1 MRFDL
6 WQFFQTTQGSILLG
20 VLLGAGSIAIGIML
34 SRSLLLAGIRRPQ
47 RASRSRETRML
58 AMRVVLALDDLVGGC
73 HSAAID
79 APEFNPSDAGDFVLH
94 TEDPRL
100 ILPKD
105 VDWSLLA
112 TDVAEEIL
120 WMPNRLRNILDGLES
135 LDVNA
140 PEFDDFFLHRQADFS
155 KLGLRAMDVIDRLC
169 AEYGIEAPERP
180 LYYDPRATFEEG
192 VALAVDFTDRRRKSQ
207 KNATT
212 PGRSNVTP
220 LFGNGGVEPKT
231 VKPSDKDPIA

>member
-6 WQFFQTTQGSILLG
+6 WQFFQTTQGSIFLG
-20 VLLGAGSIAIGIML
+20 ALTGAGSIAIGVML
-34 SRSLLLAGIRRPQ
+34 SRFLLLAGIRRPY
-47 RASRSRETRML
+47 RAVQSRERRML

-94 TEDPRL
+94 TDDPRL
-100 ILPKD
+100 VLPKD
-105 VDWSLLA
+105 VDWSLLSPEL
-112 TDVAEEIL
+112 AEEIL
-120 WMPNRLRNILDGLES
+120 WMPNRLRNILDALES

-155 KLGLRAMDVIDRLC
+155 KLGLRAMDIIDRLS
-169 AEYGIEAPERP
+169 AEYGIEVPERP

-192 VALAVDFTDRRRKSQ
+192 LALAVDFNDRRRKSQ
-207 KNATT
+207 KNASS
-212 PGRSNVTP
+212 GRSNVTP
-220 LFGNGGVEPKT
+220 LFGNGGIEAKT
-231 VKPSDKDPIA
+231 VKPSDKDPVA

>member
-6 WQFFQTTQGSILLG
+6 WQFFQTTQGSIILG
-20 VLLGAGSIAIGIML
+20 VLLGAGSIATGVML
-34 SRSLLLAGIRRPQ
+34 SRSLLWAGIRRPQ
-47 RASRSRETRML
+47 QVNRRREERML

-105 VDWSLLA
+105 VDWSLLSPEL
-112 TDVAEEIL
+112 AEEVL
-120 WMPNRLRNILDGLES
+120 WMPNRLRNILDALES

-155 KLGLRAMDVIDRLC
+155 KLGLRAMDIIDTLC

-207 KNATT
+207 KNAST
-212 PGRSNVTP
+212 GRSNVTP
-220 LFGNGGVEPKT
+220 LFGNGGIEAKT

>member
-6 WQFFQTTQGSILLG
+6 WQFFQTTQGSIILG
-20 VLLGAGSIAIGIML
+20 VLLGAGSIAKGVML
-34 SRSLLLAGIRRPQ
+34 SRSLLWAGIRRPQ
-47 RASRSRETRML
+47 RVNRRREERML

-105 VDWSLLA
+105 VDWSLLSPEL
-112 TDVAEEIL
+112 AEEVL
-120 WMPNRLRNILDGLES
+120 WMPNRLRNILDALES

-155 KLGLRAMDVIDRLC
+155 KLGLRAMDIIDTLC

-207 KNATT
+207 KNAST
-212 PGRSNVTP
+212 GRSNVTP
-220 LFGNGGVEPKT
+220 LFGNGGIEAKT

>member
-6 WQFFQTTQGSILLG
+6 WQFFQTTQGSIILG
-20 VLLGAGSIAIGIML
+20 ALIGAGSIAVGVLL

-47 RASRSRETRML
+47 RANRERETRML

-79 APEFNPSDAGDFVLH
+79 APEFNPSDAGDFILH
-94 TEDPRL
+94 TDDPRL
-100 ILPKD
+100 VLPKD
-105 VDWSLLA
+105 VDWGLLA
-112 TDVAEEIL
+112 PELAEDIL

-155 KLGLRAMDVIDRLC
+155 KLGLHAMNVIDRLC
-169 AEYGIEAPERP
+169 SEYGVKVPERP
-180 LYYDPRATFEEG
+180 LYYDPRTTFLEG
-192 VALAVDFTDRRRKSQ
+192 VTLADDFNDRRRKSQ
-207 KNATT
+207 KNAST
-212 PGRSNVTP
+212 GRSNVTP
-220 LFGNGGVEPKT
+220 LFGNGGIEGKT
-231 VKPSDKDPIA
+231 VKPSDKDPVV

>member
-6 WQFFQTTQGSILLG
+6 WQFFQTTQGSIILG
-20 VLLGAGSIAIGIML
+20 VLIGAASIAIGVML
-34 SRSLLLAGIRRPQ
+34 SRSLLLAGLRRTH
-47 RASRSRETRML
+47 RANRSRETRML
-58 AMRVVLALDDLVGGC
+58 AMRVVLAMDDLVGGC

-79 APEFNPSDAGDFVLH
+79 APEFNPSDSGDFVLH
-94 TEDPRL
+94 TDDPRL
-100 ILPKD
+100 VLPKD
-105 VDWSLLA
+105 VDWSLLPP
-112 TDVAEEIL
+112 DLAEDIL

-135 LDVNA
+135 LDVSA
-140 PEFDDFFLHRQADFS
+140 PEFDDFFLHRQADLS
-155 KLGLRAMDVIDRLC
+155 KLGLRAMDIIDRLC
-169 AEYGIEAPERP
+169 TEYGIEAPERP

>member
-1 MRFDL
+1 M
-6 WQFFQTTQGSILLG
+6 WQFFQTTQGSIILG
-20 VLLGAGSIAIGIML
+20 VLIGAASIAIGVML
-34 SRSLLLAGIRRPQ
+34 SRSLLLAGLRRTH
-47 RASRSRETRML
+47 RANRSRETRML
-58 AMRVVLALDDLVGGC
+58 AMRVVLAMDDLVGGC

-79 APEFNPSDAGDFVLH
+79 APEFNPSDSGDFVLH
-94 TEDPRL
+94 TDDPRL
-100 ILPKD
+100 VLPKD
-105 VDWSLLA
+105 VDWSLLPP
-112 TDVAEEIL
+112 DLAEDIL

-135 LDVNA
+135 LDVSA
-140 PEFDDFFLHRQADFS
+140 PEFDDFFLHRQADLS
-155 KLGLRAMDVIDRLC
+155 KLGLRAMDIIDRLC
-169 AEYGIEAPERP
+169 TEYGIEVPERP